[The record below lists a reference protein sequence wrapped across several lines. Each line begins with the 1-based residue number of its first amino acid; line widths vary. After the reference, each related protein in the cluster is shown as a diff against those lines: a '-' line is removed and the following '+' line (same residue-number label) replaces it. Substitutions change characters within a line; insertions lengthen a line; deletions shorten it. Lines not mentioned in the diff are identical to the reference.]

1 MARILVVDDE
11 MGIRELLSEILRDEG
26 HDVTLAENAAAARNA
41 RLAARP
47 DLVLLDIWMPDTDGI
62 TLLKEWASGGQ
73 LTMPVIMMSGH
84 GTIDSAVEA
93 TRIGALDFLEKPIA
107 LAKLLSSVKRA
118 LIRSAPAEQRPAA
131 PSLAGITRGGAL
143 RDLRRRLEQMASRSR
158 IIMLRC
164 GPSSFAELAAR
175 TLAVPGRRWIELAG
189 IPGAITQEQLDAAR
203 GGVIHAGDIGTLSR
217 MQQKNLAFAVDRLER
232 LDAKLIASCAQPLA
246 ELQAGGGWDD
256 ALLSRLFDVVLPLPT
271 LAELRDEISDLAD
284 DVLKHLAD
292 AGEIPVRALADSAR
306 PLLRQ
311 HPWPGGYAELVSALR
326 SAALATLDD
335 DLDASALRALLRPA
349 GNAALPG
356 LNQPLRDAREAFER
370 LYFEHHMEREGGN
383 MTRLAERSGLERTH
397 LYRKLK
403 QLGLPVGRR
412 TEHQD

>member
-26 HDVTLAENAAAARNA
+26 HDVTLAENAAAARTA

-131 PSLAGITRGGAL
+131 PSLAGVTRGGAL

-203 GGVIHAGDIGTLSR
+203 GGVIHAGDIATLSR

-232 LDAKLIASCAQPLA
+232 LDARLVASCAQAPA
-246 ELQAGGGWDD
+246 ELQAAGWDD
-256 ALLSRLFDVVLPLPT
+256 AVLSRLFDVVLPLPT
-271 LAELRDEISDLAD
+271 LAELRDEIADLAD
-284 DVLKHLAD
+284 DVLKHMAD
-292 AGEIPVRALADSAR
+292 AGEIPSRALAESAR

-311 HPWPGGYAELVSALR
+311 HPWPGGYGELVSALR

>member
-41 RLAARP
+41 RLSARP

-131 PSLAGITRGGAL
+131 PSLTGVTRSGPL

-246 ELQAGGGWDD
+246 ELQAAGGWDD

-271 LAELRDEISDLAD
+271 LAELRDEIGDLAD

-292 AGEIPVRALADSAR
+292 AGEIPVRALAESAR